1 VLQRLI
7 DATPEFEPAYVTLA
21 RIYLQEGRRRD
32 AVQVL
37 ELLLQRNPKNPAAL
51 ETLQKLRAGG

>member
-1 VLQRLI
+1 
-7 DATPEFEPAYVTLA
+7 VTLS
-21 RIYLQEGRRRD
+21 RIYLQAGRQRD

-51 ETLQKLRAGG
+51 ETLRKLRAGG